1 MKVERFIKEYANFKK
16 EEIRNNELIN
26 KENKEK
32 AFFKIDN
39 VLKLKEK
46 GMITVNEA
54 IKMITNLY

>member
-46 GMITVNEA
+46 GMITVDEA